1 MNKNDEY
8 TCFNSSWHIRLFNA
22 FFSLYAYIT
31 HRGPSLETGG
41 QSAPVSYPGYAV
53 ARGKA
58 SLRSDKTRKE
68 LQ

>member
-8 TCFNSSWHIRLFNA
+8 AYVISPQYETLL
-22 FFSLYAYIT
+22 FSLYAYIT

-58 SLRSDKTRKE
+58 SLRSDKARKE
-68 LQ
+68 LQQ